1 MPGDFDRV
9 KERVDIVQ
17 LVGERV
23 PLKKAGR
30 SYSGLCPFHSE
41 KTPSFSV
48 DPDRRTF
55 HCWGCGEKGDCF
67 DWLIKLD
74 GVDKGEALK
83 TLAERA
89 GIELTGGKPPAER
102 EREKRLL
109 AAHDVA
115 HFYFRQALR
124 GTPKGKAAAMYVAGR
139 GIDEKMVEQF
149 GVSYAPDLPDGLLT
163 YLRKKGHSDEEII
176 ASGLVVQTERGIF
189 DRFRDRL
196 IVPIRDAR
204 GRIIAFGGRAMRDDQ
219 RGKYINSPQ
228 TLLFNKSAT
237 LYALD
242 AAKAEARRQS
252 EAVIVEGYFDAIACH
267 QAGFTNVV
275 ASMGTALTED
285 QYRTLEGMNLDRVV
299 VLFDGDTAGE
309 RSAEKRGKEL
319 IRIAQRI
326 AQRAGKSTVG
336 KSALSLRVGVLPEGK
351 DPDEVARS
359 APDDL
364 KARIGAAKPLL
375 EFVIDAI
382 AQRFVGRLDGPDGR
396 RRFLAEAL
404 PLLKDEPDLLTRELY
419 LGTLSRHTGL
429 DQETLRGELTGAASI
444 RPASPTV
451 SPRTAG
457 APADPGAPEGKQTTS
472 LERYLMA
479 QLTKFPEE
487 AARLDLDPADLA
499 DPDHRAIFEQLRGGH
514 STADLPAP
522 LAATAATLGAYAPEP
537 GSGADPGHEIE
548 IVALRLREGNL
559 RRRFVDVRAAL
570 ARHDGDVG
578 GLDEE
583 VSRLAHD
590 LEDVQRSL
598 QRSTVLRTSEQE

>member
-1 MPGDFDRV
+1 VPGDFDLV

-23 PLKKAGR
+23 QLRKAGR
-30 SYSGLCPFHSE
+30 SYSGLCPFHAE

-48 DPDRRTF
+48 DPERRTF
-55 HCWGCGEKGDCF
+55 HCFGCGERGDVF
-67 DWLIKLD
+67 DWLIKTD
-74 GVDKGEALK
+74 GIDKAEALK
-83 TLAERA
+83 ILAEKA
-89 GIELTGGKPPAER
+89 GVPLTGGKPPAER

-109 AAHDVA
+109 AAHETA

-124 GTPKGKAAAMYVAGR
+124 GTPKGRAAAEYVAAR
-139 GIDEKMVEQF
+139 GIDQKMVEQF
-149 GVSYAPDLPDGLLT
+149 GVAYAPDLPDGMLG
-163 YLRKKGHSDEEII
+163 YLRKKGYTDEEIL
-176 ASGLVVQTERGIF
+176 STGLVVETERGLL

-204 GRIIAFGGRAMRDDQ
+204 GRIIAFGGRAMRADQ

-228 TLLFNKSAT
+228 TVLFNKSGT

-267 QAGFTNVV
+267 QAGLTNVV

-285 QYRTLEGMNLDRVV
+285 QYRTLDDLHIERAVV
-299 VLFDGDTAGE
+299 AFDGDAAGQ
-309 RSAEKRGKEL
+309 RSAEARGKEL
-319 IRIAQRI
+319 ARI
-326 AQRAGKSTVG
+326 AQRA
-336 KSALSLRVGVLPEGK
+336 SLRARKGTVTARTGLGVYVTVLP
-351 DPDEVARS
+351 PDTD
-359 APDDL
+359 PDDL
-364 KARIGAAKPLL
+364 ARRDPAQLRGLIGAAKPVL

-382 AQRFVGRLDGPDGR
+382 AKRFEGRLDSPDGR

-404 PLLKDEPDLLTRELY
+404 PILAEEPDALTRELY
-419 LGTLSRHTGL
+419 LGTLSRLSGL
-429 DQETLRGELTGAASI
+429 DQETLRAQVA
-444 RPASPTV
+444 
-451 SPRTAG
+451 TAG
-457 APADPGAPEGKQTTS
+457 AIRPPAANLSLRAEPTAAPERKQTTS

-499 DPDHRAIFEQLRGGH
+499 DPAHRAIFEQLRGGR
-514 STADLPAP
+514 STADLPAH
-522 LAATAATLGAYAPEP
+522 LAATAATLGANAPEP
-537 GSGADPGHEIE
+537 GTTGSVADPGHEIE
-548 IVALRLREGNL
+548 IVALRLREENL
-559 RRRFVDVRAAL
+559 RRRFIEVRAAL
-570 ARHDGDVG
+570 ARADGDVG

-590 LEDVQRSL
+590 LEEVQRSL
-598 QRSTVLRTSEQE
+598 QRSTVLRSTEQE

>member
-1 MPGDFDRV
+1 VVVVPGDFDLV

-23 PLKKAGR
+23 QLRKAGR
-30 SYSGLCPFHSE
+30 AYSGLCPFHAE

-55 HCWGCGEKGDCF
+55 HCFGCGERGDVF
-67 DWLIKLD
+67 DWLIKID
-74 GVDKGEALK
+74 GIDKAEALK
-83 TLAERA
+83 VLAEKA
-89 GIELTGGKPPAER
+89 GVPLTGGRPPAER

-109 AAHDVA
+109 AAHETA

-124 GTPKGKAAAMYVAGR
+124 GTPKGKAAAEYVAAR
-139 GIDEKMVEQF
+139 GIDGKMVEQF
-149 GVSYAPDLPDGLLT
+149 GVAYAPDLPDGLLA
-163 YLRKKGHSDEEII
+163 YLRKKGYADEEIL
-176 ASGLVVQTERGIF
+176 ATGLVVETDRGLL

-204 GRIIAFGGRAMRDDQ
+204 GRIIAFGGRAMRADQ

-228 TLLFNKSAT
+228 TTLFNKSAT

-242 AAKAEARRQS
+242 LAKAEARRQS

-267 QAGFTNVV
+267 QAGLTNVV

-285 QYRTLEGMNLDRVV
+285 QYRTLDDLHIERAVV
-299 VLFDGDTAGE
+299 AFDGDAAGQ
-309 RSAEKRGKEL
+309 RSAEARGKEL
-319 IRIAQRI
+319 ARI
-326 AQRAGKSTVG
+326 AQRA
-336 KSALSLRVGVLPEGK
+336 SLRARKGTVTARTGLGVYVTVLP
-351 DPDEVARS
+351 PDTD
-359 APDDL
+359 PDDL
-364 KARIGAAKPLL
+364 ARKEPAHLRGLIGAAKPVL

-382 AQRFVGRLDGPDGR
+382 ASRFEGRLQNPDGR

-404 PLLKDEPDLLTRELY
+404 PILADEPDALTRELY
-419 LGTLSRHTGL
+419 LGTLSRLSGL
-429 DQETLRGELTGAASI
+429 DQETLRTQVA
-444 RPASPTV
+444 
-451 SPRTAG
+451 TAG
-457 APADPGAPEGKQTTS
+457 AIRPPTANVSLRAEPAGTPPVKQTTS

-479 QLTKFPEE
+479 QLTRFPEE

-499 DPDHRAIFEQLRGGH
+499 DPVHRAIFEQLRGGQ
-514 STADLPAP
+514 STADLPAH
-522 LAATAATLGAYAPEP
+522 LAATAATLGANAPEP

-559 RRRFVDVRAAL
+559 RRRLDDVRAIF
-570 ARHDGDVG
+570 ARADGDVG

-598 QRSTVLRTSEQE
+598 QRSTVLRSTEQE